1 MSKKDAKNVISSYRK
16 KQKIGPYI
24 LGGLAILLVVVGIV
38 LLVVYLVGGGG
49 GLQFSFLSTKTPTP
63 TETPTPTPVTP
74 TATFTMTPTVTDTPT
89 PTATSTPSGPIEY
102 EVQEGDNCFSIAQQF
117 FDEDE
122 IDESLE
128 VLLVLNN
135 LDSRCLIY
143 PGDTILIPAPGQQLP
158 TATPIP
164 DDTPPGTLI
173 EYRVRPGD
181 SLFALADKF
190 NSEVDRIMQETNR
203 YRRENDLREMESETD
218 IFVGDLLIIPV
229 NIVPTPIP
237 TATATETPEP

>member
-16 KQKIGPYI
+16 KQKMGPYI

-38 LLVVYLVGGGG
+38 LLVVYLIGGGS
-49 GLQFSFLSTKTPTP
+49 GLKPSFLNSPTPTS

-74 TATFTMTPTVTDTPT
+74 TATFTLTPTITNTPT
-89 PTATSTPSGPIEY
+89 PTLTNTPSGPIEY
-102 EVQEGDNCFSIAQQF
+102 EVQELDNCTTIAENF
-117 FDEDE
+117 EVDV
-122 IDESLE
+122 E

-143 PGDTILIPAPGQQLP
+143 PGQTILIPAPGQQLP
-158 TATPIP
+158 TPTPLP

-181 SLFALADKF
+181 SLFVLATQF
-190 NSEVDRIMQETNR
+190 HSEGRRIMQETNR
-203 YRRENDLREMESETD
+203 YRREHDLKQMEEETD
-218 IFVGDLLIIPV
+218 IFVGDILIIPV

-237 TATATETPEP
+237 TATATETPTP

>member
-16 KQKIGPYI
+16 KQKMGPYI

-38 LLVVYLVGGGG
+38 LLVIYLVGGGG
-49 GLQFSFLSTKTPTP
+49 GLQFSLFSTNTPTP
-63 TETPTPTPVTP
+63 TETPTPTPITP
-74 TATFTMTPTVTDTPT
+74 TPTFTLTPTVTETPT
-89 PTATSTPSGPIEY
+89 PTATSTPSGPVEY
-102 EVQEGDNCFSIAQQF
+102 VVQEDDNCFLIAEEF
-117 FDEDE
+117 EVDVN
-122 IDESLE
+122 

-135 LDSRCLIY
+135 LDSRCLIF
-143 PGDTILIPAPGQQLP
+143 PGDTILVPAPGQELP
-158 TATPIP
+158 TPTPIP

-181 SLFALADKF
+181 SLFALAEQF
-190 NSEVDRIMQETNR
+190 NSEVDRIVQETNR
-203 YRRENDLREMESETD
+203 YRRENDLDEMESETD

-237 TATATETPEP
+237 TNTATATPNP

>member
-16 KQKIGPYI
+16 KQKMGPYI

-49 GLQFSFLSTKTPTP
+49 GLQFSLFSTNTPTP

-74 TATFTMTPTVTDTPT
+74 TATFTLTPTVTDTPT
-89 PTATSTPSGPIEY
+89 PTATSTPSGPVEY
-102 EVQEGDNCFSIAQQF
+102 VVQELDNCTTIAEEF
-117 FDEDE
+117 EVDV
-122 IDESLE
+122 E

-143 PGDTILIPAPGQQLP
+143 PGDTILVPAPGQQLP

-164 DDTPPGTLI
+164 DDTAPGTLI

-181 SLFALADKF
+181 SLFALAVEF
-190 NSEVDRIMQETNR
+190 NSEVDRIVQETNR
-203 YRRENDLREMESETD
+203 YRRENDLDEMESETD

-237 TATATETPEP
+237 TNTATPAS

>member
-16 KQKIGPYI
+16 KQKMGPYI
-24 LGGLAILLVVVGIV
+24 LGGLAILLVILGVV
-38 LLVVYLVGGGG
+38 LLVIYLVGGGNG
-49 GLQFSFLSTKTPTP
+49 FQISLFSTSTPTP

-74 TATFTMTPTVTDTPT
+74 TATFTLTPTVTNTPT
-89 PTATSTPSGPIEY
+89 PTMTSTPAGPFEY
-102 EVQEGDNCFSIAQQF
+102 VVQEGDNCFTIAQQF

-122 IDESLE
+122 IDEALE

-143 PGDTILIPAPGQQLP
+143 PGDTILIPAPGQALP
-158 TATPIP
+158 TPTPLP
-164 DDTPPGTLI
+164 DDTAPGTLI
-173 EYRVRPGD
+173 EHRVRPGD
-181 SLFALADKF
+181 SLYALAVEF

-203 YRRENDLREMESETD
+203 YRRANDLREMENETD
-218 IFVGDLLIIPV
+218 IFIGDLLIIPV

-237 TATATETPEP
+237 TRTATPVP

>member
-1 MSKKDAKNVISSYRK
+1 MSKKDAKNVITSYRK
-16 KQKIGPYI
+16 KQKTGPYI
-24 LGGLAILLVVVGIV
+24 LGGLAILLVIIGIV
-38 LLVVYLVGGGG
+38 LLVVYLIGGGG
-49 GLQFSFLSTKTPTP
+49 GMQISLFSTNTPTP

-74 TATFTMTPTVTDTPT
+74 TATFTMTPTVTNTPT
-89 PTATSTPSGPIEY
+89 PTATNTPSGPIEY
-102 EVQEGDNCFSIAQQF
+102 EVQELDNCTTIAQQF

-122 IDESLE
+122 IEESLE
-128 VLLVLNN
+128 VLMVLNN

-143 PGDTILIPAPGQQLP
+143 PGDTILIPAPGQELP
-158 TATPIP
+158 TATPLP

-181 SLFALADKF
+181 SLFALAGRL
-190 NSEVDRIMQETNR
+190 NSEVDRILQETNR
-203 YRRENDLREMESETD
+203 YRRENDLREMESATD

-237 TATATETPEP
+237 TATATATPVP